1 MKVSSKLRRE
11 DGAAAVEFAII
22 VSLLVMLVFGMM
34 QYGLAFFQTQ
44 NLRSAVREG
53 ARVAAVR
60 GDATAVK
67 AAIASASA
75 GSLTTGN
82 FTYTQAVTCGGSG
95 TCNSLAC
102 DDTNVGDEV
111 LVTLPTSSLPQSV
124 RDQFSINIPFGPT
137 VKLDPKISGSFRCE

>member
-1 MKVSSKLRRE
+1 MEKISSKLRRE

-60 GDATAVK
+60 GDAATVK
-67 AAIASASA
+67 QHIADASA

-82 FTYTQAVTCGGSG
+82 FTYIQSATCSD
-95 TCNSLAC
+95 A
-102 DDTNVGDEV
+102 NVGDP
-111 LVTLPTSSLPQSV
+111 VTLTIPIASLPQSV

-137 VKLDPKISGSFRCE
+137 LTLTPTISGSFRCE

>member
-1 MKVSSKLRRE
+1 MKISSKLRRE

-60 GDATAVK
+60 GDASTVK

-82 FTYTQAVTCGGSG
+82 FSYTQSAT
-95 TCNSLAC
+95 C
-102 DDTNVGDEV
+102 DDSNVGDEV
-111 LVTLPTSSLPQSV
+111 TITIPYASLPQSMK
-124 RDQFSINIPFGPT
+124 DQFSINIPFGPT
-137 VKLDPKISGSFRCE
+137 VQLKPNISGSFRCE

>member
-1 MKVSSKLRRE
+1 MKMSSKLRRE

-82 FTYTQAVTCGGSG
+82 FSYTQSITCSDS
-95 TCNSLAC
+95 T
-102 DDTNVGDEV
+102 VGEEV
-111 LVTLPTSSLPQSV
+111 LITLPTSSLPQSV
-124 RDQFSINIPFGPT
+124 KDQFSINIPFGPT
-137 VKLDPKISGSFRCE
+137 MNLDPKISGSFRCE

>member
-1 MKVSSKLRRE
+1 MKMSSKLRRE

-75 GSLTTGN
+75 GSLT
-82 FTYTQAVTCGGSG
+82 
-95 TCNSLAC
+95 
-102 DDTNVGDEV
+102 
-111 LVTLPTSSLPQSV
+111 
-124 RDQFSINIPFGPT
+124 
-137 VKLDPKISGSFRCE
+137 

>member
-1 MKVSSKLRRE
+1 MKISSKLRRE

-60 GDATAVK
+60 GGPSTVK

-75 GSLTTGN
+75 GSLTSSN
-82 FTYTQAVTCGGSG
+82 FSYTQSVTC
-95 TCNSLAC
+95 
-102 DDTNVGDEV
+102 DDSNVGDEV
-111 LVTLPTSSLPQSV
+111 TITIPTSSLPQSV

-137 VKLDPKISGSFRCE
+137 LTLDPKISGSFRCE

>member
-1 MKVSSKLRRE
+1 MKISSKLRRE

-60 GDATAVK
+60 GDASTVK

-82 FTYTQAVTCGGSG
+82 FSYSQSVTC
-95 TCNSLAC
+95 
-102 DDTNVGDEV
+102 DDSNVGDEV
-111 LVTLPTSSLPQSV
+111 TITIPYDSLPQSMK
-124 RDQFSINIPFGPT
+124 DQFSINIPFGPT
-137 VKLDPKISGSFRCE
+137 VQLKPNISGSFRCE

>member
-1 MKVSSKLRRE
+1 MKISSKLRCE

-60 GDATAVK
+60 GDANTVK

-75 GSLTTGN
+75 GSLTAGN
-82 FTYTQAVTCGGSG
+82 LIYTQSIT
-95 TCNSLAC
+95 C
-102 DDTNVGDEV
+102 DDSNVGDEV
-111 LVTLPTSSLPQSV
+111 TITIPTQTLPQSV
-124 RDQFSINIPFGPT
+124 KDQFSINIPFGPT
-137 VKLDPKISGSFRCE
+137 LTLDPKISGSFRCE

>member
-1 MKVSSKLRRE
+1 MKMSSKLRRE

-60 GDATAVK
+60 GDANAVK

-82 FTYTQAVTCGGSG
+82 FTYTQSIT
-95 TCNSLAC
+95 C
-102 DDTNVGDEV
+102 DDSTVGEEV
-111 LVTLPTSSLPQSV
+111 LITLPTTNLPQSV
-124 RDQFSINIPFGPT
+124 KDQFSINIPFGPT
-137 VKLDPKISGSFRCE
+137 MKLDPKISGSFRCE

>member
-1 MKVSSKLRRE
+1 MKISSKFRRE

-60 GDATAVK
+60 GDASTVK

-82 FTYTQAVTCGGSG
+82 FSYTQSVTC
-95 TCNSLAC
+95 
-102 DDTNVGDEV
+102 DDSNVGDEV
-111 LVTLPTSSLPQSV
+111 VITIPTSSLPQSV
-124 RDQFSINIPFGPT
+124 KDQFSINIPFGPT
-137 VKLDPKISGSFRCE
+137 LTLDPKISGSFRCE

>member
-1 MKVSSKLRRE
+1 MKIGSKLRRE

-44 NLRSAVREG
+44 NLRSAIREG

-60 GDATAVK
+60 GDAATVK
-67 AAIASASA
+67 QHIADASA

-82 FTYTQAVTCGGSG
+82 FTYKQSPPVCSQST
-95 TCNSLAC
+95 
-102 DDTNVGDEV
+102 VGDP
-111 LVTLPTSSLPQSV
+111 VTITIDMSSLPPSV

-137 VKLDPKISGSFRCE
+137 LQLTPTLSGSFRCE

>member
-1 MKVSSKLRRE
+1 MKMSSKLRRE

-60 GDATAVK
+60 GDASTVK
-67 AAIASASA
+67 AAIAGASA

-82 FTYTQAVTCGGSG
+82 FSYTQTVSGS
-95 TCNSLAC
+95 TSTVC
-102 DDTNVGDEV
+102 DDSNVGDEV
-111 LVTLPTSSLPQSV
+111 LITLPTSSLPQSV

-137 VKLDPKISGSFRCE
+137 MTLDPKISGSFRCE

>member
-1 MKVSSKLRRE
+1 MKISSRLRRE

-44 NLRSAVREG
+44 NLRSAIREG

-60 GDATAVK
+60 GDAATVK
-67 AAIASASA
+67 QHIADASA

-82 FTYTQAVTCGGSG
+82 FTYTQTPAICSAST
-95 TCNSLAC
+95 
-102 DDTNVGDEV
+102 VGDP
-111 LVTLPTSSLPQSV
+111 VTITIAMASLPKSV

-137 VKLDPKISGSFRCE
+137 LQLTPTLSGSFRCE

>member
-1 MKVSSKLRRE
+1 MKISSKLRQE

-60 GDATAVK
+60 GDAPTVK

-82 FTYTQAVTCGGSG
+82 FSYTQSIT
-95 TCNSLAC
+95 C
-102 DDTNVGDEV
+102 DDSNVGNEV
-111 LVTLPTSSLPQSV
+111 TITIPKSSLPASV
-124 RDQFSINIPFGPT
+124 QNQFSINIPFGPT
-137 VKLDPKISGSFRCE
+137 LTLNPTITGSFRCE

>member
-1 MKVSSKLRRE
+1 MKISSKLRRE

-60 GDATAVK
+60 GDASTVK

-82 FTYTQAVTCGGSG
+82 FSYTQTVNGSPG
-95 TCNSLAC
+95 VC
-102 DDTNVGDEV
+102 DDSHVGDEV
-111 LVTLPTSSLPQSV
+111 LITLPTSSLPQSV

-137 VKLDPKISGSFRCE
+137 MTLDPKISGSFRCE